1 MALGSVV
8 KLSAG
13 VFITSLLLGS
23 LWIAWFMR
31 SAIEIAID
39 PVTKFIF
46 ENDAYKMR
54 EIPAEIIPIGL
65 TKNEFETHKRMKRF
79 SPVEDS
85 QAARD
90 IRVYSRTV
98 MNTWQDCEMDFR
110 VFAKFDEQS
119 RLIELN
125 GFTPT
130 YTCTIEP

>member
-1 MALGSVV
+1 
-8 KLSAG
+8 
-13 VFITSLLLGS
+13 
-23 LWIAWFMR
+23 MR